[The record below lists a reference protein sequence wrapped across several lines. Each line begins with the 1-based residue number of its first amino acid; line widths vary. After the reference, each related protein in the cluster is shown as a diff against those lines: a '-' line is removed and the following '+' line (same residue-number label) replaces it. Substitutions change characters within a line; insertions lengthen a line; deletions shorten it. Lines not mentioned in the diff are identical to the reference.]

1 MLETASLLD
10 QPAAG
15 HDELHTR
22 GVRVCESAQW
32 IRYRAEQQNLSGRLP
47 VWPTSTDQHGL
58 HDSGTIATA
67 ARMSIGTVFAPD
79 LSQSARQEAR
89 SMKSRTHHSPCSFLR
104 HRAAKAGQRRRMN
117 LPLALIVALLVLLI
131 AGCMPDPKSP
141 EGFSL
146 PDGDPQRGKETFAQL
161 QCHACHTVSDVEFDQ
176 LEVSDEQMIAL
187 GGVTPDVKTYG
198 DLVTSIINPSHRF
211 ALGYAEEDVR
221 TDGASKMRTY
231 NDEMTITQLID
242 LVAFLQSHYEVR
254 AYQPTPYV
262 PYY

>member
-1 MLETASLLD
+1 
-10 QPAAG
+10 
-15 HDELHTR
+15 
-22 GVRVCESAQW
+22 
-32 IRYRAEQQNLSGRLP
+32 
-47 VWPTSTDQHGL
+47 
-58 HDSGTIATA
+58 
-67 ARMSIGTVFAPD
+67 MSIGMVFAPD
-79 LSQSARQEAR
+79 LFQSARQEVR
-89 SMKSRTHHSPCSFLR
+89 SMKSRNPHSPCSLR
-104 HRAAKAGQRRRMN
+104 GKPAAKIGHKRRMH
-117 LPLALIVALLVLLI
+117 LPLGLIVAWLVFLI

-161 QCHACHTVSDVEFDQ
+161 QCHACHTVSGVEFEP
-176 LEVSDEQMIAL
+176 LEVSDEQRIAL

-211 ALGYAEEDVR
+211 ALGYPEEDVR
-221 TDGASKMRTY
+221 ADGESKMRMY